1 MVMNYEALPLYVQIA
16 QKLKE
21 SIQQGVYQVEEKLPS
36 EHQLSARFGVNRHTL
51 RRAISL
57 LKDEGLLRTDK
68 GRGIFVATPPLEYPI
83 GKRVRYNEAL
93 EAQGRK
99 GSYELLTMAQISA
112 EVEIAKKLEISI
124 GAPVAVIEI
133 LGFADKHPLHLTTS
147 YFPLDLFPDILQ
159 HFEEIK
165 SVSQLMKEVYSCDH
179 IRRCTYV
186 SARQVRPQDARL
198 LRVALN
204 QSILLVESINED
216 QKGRVIEYGVTRFR
230 GDDMKLVLTN

>member
-1 MVMNYEALPLYVQIA
+1 M
-16 QKLKE
+16 
-21 SIQQGVYQVEEKLPS
+21 
-36 EHQLSARFGVNRHTL
+36 SAVSYPQRPKTAGVNSCLQIGRCI
-51 RRAISL
+51 ANYYN
-57 LKDEGLLRTDK
+57 LLR
-68 GRGIFVATPPLEYPI
+68 IFYSQL
-83 GKRVRYNEAL
+83 
-93 EAQGRK
+93 
-99 GSYELLTMAQISA
+99 
-112 EVEIAKKLEISI
+112 
-124 GAPVAVIEI
+124 
-133 LGFADKHPLHLTTS
+133 TS

-230 GDDMKLVLTN
+230 GDDMKLVLAN